1 MICQLGPPTFFVT
14 FISVESKWP
23 LSLQC
28 LYEFNSKKLGFDMLF
43 DKLEMKHITNLIQ
56 SNFITCACYFDHLMK
71 CFPKLCMKEDTIFGP
86 LLDFFFVI
94 IFQNHGSKHDHGLLW
109 VVNASTYVFDFNKI
123 IENFV
128 DKYIICDSDKLTPNL
143 CEFQRYHHKKL
154 VGKKIKLFVFLNF
167 PWPPP
172 YGRNTNS

>member
-1 MICQLGPPTFFVT
+1 MKILNCWVFQDIHYEEFKFPTLFFGQSRKNQGIKMPYQIIAQWELLHKNHDFATHIPSFFLKVINVFSMICQLGPPLFFVT

-56 SNFITCACYFDHLMK
+56 SNFITCAYYFDHLMK

-86 LLDFFFVI
+86 WIFSLL
-94 IFQNHGSKHDHGLLW
+94 
-109 VVNASTYVFDFNKI
+109 
-123 IENFV
+123 
-128 DKYIICDSDKLTPNL
+128 
-143 CEFQRYHHKKL
+143 
-154 VGKKIKLFVFLNF
+154 
-167 PWPPP
+167 
-172 YGRNTNS
+172 